1 MKEYT
6 KKMGG
11 GQSNLHLGEVA
22 SALLSPP
29 NNAAKHFTS
38 ISEDCFCQRFVLGV
52 SLPWVQAIQSL

>member
-1 MKEYT
+1 
-6 KKMGG
+6 MGG

-22 SALLSPP
+22 SALLSPS

>member
-22 SALLSPP
+22 RALLSPS
-29 NNAAKHFTS
+29 NAAKHFTS
-38 ISEDCFCQRFVLGV
+38 ISEECFCQRFVLGV

>member
-6 KKMGG
+6 KKTGG

-22 SALLSPP
+22 AYSGPHP
-29 NNAAKHFTS
+29 TTS
-38 ISEDCFCQRFVLGV
+38 ISEDCFCQRFVLGTA